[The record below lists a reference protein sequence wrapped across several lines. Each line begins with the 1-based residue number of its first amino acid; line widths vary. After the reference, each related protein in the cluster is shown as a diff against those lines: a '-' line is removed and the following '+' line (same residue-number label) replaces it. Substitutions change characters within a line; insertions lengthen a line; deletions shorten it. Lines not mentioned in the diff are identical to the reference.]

1 MTVVLKPESAR
12 VCTVLMC
19 VAAFSRAQPQHSQSR
34 WEMLILCWLPCITE
48 LRVISNRSGV
58 HRADDEGAPVVGAWA
73 GRGNVK
79 FTPPLPASK
88 INAIKAIGYGV
99 LNKV

>member
-1 MTVVLKPESAR
+1 M
-12 VCTVLMC
+12 
-19 VAAFSRAQPQHSQSR
+19 
-34 WEMLILCWLPCITE
+34 
-48 LRVISNRSGV
+48 
-58 HRADDEGAPVVGAWA
+58 GAWA